1 MKSKG
6 SKYILLLLLL
16 LLLIIL
22 LFLSNKKDCKHKK
35 TQNTQ
40 SAAMIPN
47 SCVETK
53 SKCEAE
59 CKGYRC
65 NQGCV
70 EGRVCGNIESNCYG
84 TEDDCKN
91 TCKGYRC
98 QNSECKQGTTP
109 CTAQEIKE
117 EKCFLSSTC
126 GTGCVATCQTGYIRG
141 TSGTDVCI
149 PSFHPQCVDSS
160 DNNAYFKLTG
170 KSNNNVWGNNNV
182 CMGDTGNKCKWFNGQ
197 NRISDCVK
205 HFIEQDEYIRGDRN
219 VINSDTAGPRCQENK
234 QERLG
239 NNDPWKD
246 SIKTYKWWI
255 HLSGDFNNT
264 NINPYNPPS
273 PQSGTCW
280 SNDYEHGSQICRMY
294 KSKEDCETDL
304 EKVHLKNW

>member
-149 PSFHPQCVDSS
+149 PSVKPKCVSS
-160 DNNAYFKLTG
+160 DNNYYYYKVAG
-170 KSNNNVWGNNNV
+170 KSNNDTWGNGNT
-182 CMGDTGNKCKWFNGQ
+182 CHSEDTNCRWKTKNDCQSEFENINKWILGNK
-197 NRISDCVK
+197 DV
-205 HFIEQDEYIRGDRN
+205 
-219 VINSDTAGPRCQENK
+219 VNSDSNGPRCQENK
-234 QERLG
+234 QTRLG
-239 NNDPWKD
+239 NDDPWKD
-246 SIKTYKWWI
+246 DLNEQGYKWWLHI
-255 HLSGDFNNT
+255 TGDFNKT
-264 NINPYNPPS
+264 NLTAYNPPS
-273 PQSGTCW
+273 PDSGTCW
-280 SNDYEHGSQICRMY
+280 SGDNWRSSNWSCKMW
-294 KSKEDCETDL
+294 KTKADCEQEL
-304 EKVHLKNW
+304 SKKFFLQ